1 MRYIFV
7 IIVFAVSLTA
17 NPIYAGQ
24 EEYDDCLLGHLKNA
38 KLDSATQL
46 IKGACRE
53 IYKDPGTLSDR
64 RHAYNECLLEYLPG
78 IESGDAVLEIQNV
91 CKRKHLY

>member
-7 IIVFAVSLTA
+7 IIVFAISLTV

-24 EEYDDCLLGHLKNA
+24 EEYDDCLLEHLKNA
-38 KLDSATQL
+38 KLDSSTQL

-53 IYKDPGTLSDR
+53 IHKDPGTLSDR
-64 RHAYNECLLEYLPG
+64 RHAYNECLLGYLPG

-91 CKRKHLY
+91 CKRKYLH